1 MGSESSF
8 SLSDLTILKRMIG
21 PDRADLSIAAARA
34 ILKLDF
40 EPGNHAR
47 MHELSMKAQEGSL
60 NAEEQAEID
69 AYGRVGCLLGIMHS
83 LARQSLKR
91 RSVRTNPMDEALS
104 DLVRRRADSVANTA
118 ASRRHLRDPPSR
130 SITLSLAST
139 VGPRSPA
146 TSRSPAS
153 TATAIRDRT

>member
-8 SLSDLTILKRMIG
+8 SLSDLAILKRVIG
-21 PDRADLSIAAARA
+21 PDRADLSITAARA

-40 EPGNHAR
+40 EPRDHVR

-91 RSVRTNPMDEALS
+91 RSVRAESN
-104 DLVRRRADSVANTA
+104 
-118 ASRRHLRDPPSR
+118 
-130 SITLSLAST
+130 
-139 VGPRSPA
+139 G
-146 TSRSPAS
+146 
-153 TATAIRDRT
+153 